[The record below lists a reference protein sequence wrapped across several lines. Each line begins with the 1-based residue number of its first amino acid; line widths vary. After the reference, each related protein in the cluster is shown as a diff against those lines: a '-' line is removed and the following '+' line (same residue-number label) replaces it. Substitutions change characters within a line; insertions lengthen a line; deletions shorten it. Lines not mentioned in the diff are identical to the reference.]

1 MQFAAHLLPGVW
13 PCCCR
18 RQIYKGQDK
27 PWCLQRCCMLAQSI
41 VLTPSARDVTWG
53 MLCMKPQDSQRMH
66 PLRWHSAAAGRWAYL
81 EVAVIT
87 KCKSGRAVC
96 SAFTMAS
103 LPTPLGPLMT
113 NLTGSTLGICMQTPG
128 SYTKSMSL
136 HQTDTLEQEQVC
148 HIIASQLWLG

>member
-1 MQFAAHLLPGVW
+1 MHLLPQIW

-18 RQIYKGQDK
+18 RQIYEGQDK
-27 PWCLQRCCMLAQSI
+27 PWCLQRCCIIAFAQAI
-41 VLTPSARDVTWG
+41 VLMPSGKEIMWG
-53 MLCMKPQDSQRMH
+53 MLCMKPHVSQRMH
-66 PLRWHSAAAGRWAYL
+66 PHRWHGAAAGQLAYL

-113 NLTGSTLGICMQTPG
+113 NLTGSTLGICSQTPG
-128 SYTKSMSL
+128 SYTESMSL
-136 HQTDTLEQEQVC
+136 HQTAIIGQEHV
-148 HIIASQLWLG
+148 